1 MADFTLPYNPFYLL
15 GRTNWTYEF
24 EYYKNGKDQLM
35 GVDDTAPYFFRV
47 SQDDQKTAWNGDYE
61 SDSDNPYKI
70 LGTTSTVLLTDSAD
84 CIGDGLRM
92 TTEKIVSNEEISQ
105 QPIFLFSGETFY
117 SDRDCDVTYQDRGYA
132 AFYFDAPKTGKHEIV
147 DPVSGKYGK
156 QNFYSSDSTAGVNIN
171 EENNDYYEGLFKEDL
186 NGDGVIPPFLPG
198 LPSYTPELQ
207 ENGGKTINGT
217 KKNDEI
223 EGTGKNDAIYGKKGN
238 DKLDGGKK
246 GDDLLFGGPGQ
257 DELITRKGD
266 DFLNGGDGNDILTGG
281 QGKDVFKLSKGVD
294 TITDFGKGATS
305 YREKIAVNSE
315 YIDDIEILAGGTGSI
330 IAISNYGSLIIS
342 DVSPDVFEDQFAKIF
357 VRYID

>member
-1 MADFTLPYNPFYLL
+1 MADFTLPYDPTLLL
-15 GRTNWTYEF
+15 GRTDWTSTF
-24 EYYKNGKDQLM
+24 EYYRNGNSQLM
-35 GVDDTAPYFFRV
+35 GVDNTAPYFLRV
-47 SQDDQKTAWNGDYE
+47 AGDDQKDAWNLKWYHEDIEEYYSLRPDSTYLYE
-61 SDSDNPYKI
+61 GYYDCGAYGLK
-70 LGTTSTVLLTDSAD
+70 TT
-84 CIGDGLRM
+84 I
-92 TTEKIVSNEEISQ
+92 EKIVSNQEISS
-105 QPIFLFSGETFY
+105 QPLFLFSGEIFDSGDDDYCEDTY
-117 SDRDCDVTYQDRGYA
+117 TDVGYA
-132 AFYFDAPKTGKHEIV
+132 AFYFAAPSV
-147 DPVSGKYGK
+147 DSQNK
-156 QNFYSSDSTAGVNIN
+156 QSIYSSDSTAGVNIN

-330 IAISNYGSLIIS
+330 IAISDYGSLIIPE
-342 DVSPDVFEDQFAKIF
+342 VSPDVFEDQFDKIF
-357 VRYID
+357 LRYVD